1 MNVQT
6 LIACAVIVC
15 AFLII
20 RYRQRRQQDEHA
32 YFDALELSDAV
43 QELEKIM
50 EQLENADRMTVDLA
64 ACSPGLLHRF
74 FRAQWLSSD
83 GKNRTIDLC
92 ARGRDKAT
100 RGLEAA
106 ARAERDRLNQDAIDL
121 IRALAYAVETGPRR
135 KVTIR
140 QRTKPPDA
148 VEKTVGKTMNSGTA
162 GGVPEHGTAET
173 VRTVRRGHCL

>member
-6 LIACAVIVC
+6 VIACAVILCV
-15 AFLII
+15 FL
-20 RYRQRRQQDEHA
+20 YLKHRQGRQDDRS

-43 QELEKIM
+43 RELESIM

-92 ARGRDKAT
+92 ARGRDRAT
-100 RGLEAA
+100 RGLAAA

-121 IRALAYAVETGPRR
+121 IRALAYAVETGDSSQA
-135 KVTIR
+135 TIYE
-140 QRTKPPDA
+140 PFPDDQA
-148 VEKTVGKTMNSGTA
+148 EDETAGQSGKNSGQNDA
-162 GGVPEHGTAET
+162 PRHSWGSA
-173 VRTVRRGHCL
+173 

>member
-50 EQLENADRMTVDLA
+50 EQLENADRMTIDLA

-83 GKNRTIDLC
+83 GRNRSIDLC
-92 ARGRDKAT
+92 ARGRDRAT

-121 IRALAYAVETGPRR
+121 IRALAYAVETGDSSQA
-135 KVTIR
+135 TIYE
-140 QRTKPPDA
+140 PLPDDQA
-148 VEKTVGKTMNSGTA
+148 EDETAGRSGKNSGQND
-162 GGVPEHGTAET
+162 EL
-173 VRTVRRGHCL
+173 RRSWGSA